1 MFFLTYL
8 RRELRRRMR
17 QSVFIVLGLALG
29 VGLVVT
35 TMAVSSGV
43 QDAQRGVL
51 QGLYG
56 IGTDLTVTTKPPPF
70 NPNANSGGMRINMTP
85 NGAEVCIDNKCTTGA
100 QQLDNLNAM
109 AYAPMAYGTA
119 AQVAKLSQVSAVGA
133 GLVLTDQQMT
143 IPATGQAGGGML
155 PQSTSF
161 SVYGDDFTQSRLGP
175 MSNATVSSGRGFAG
189 SDANASVAV
198 VDSDYAAAHSLKA
211 GSSITI
217 AKVPFKVIGLVS
229 QPQGSVPPDA
239 YIPLARAQALG
250 KAAGQSLGGKINAVY
265 VTATSAAQI
274 PAVQSQIARLLP
286 TVTVTSPSSL
296 ASEVTGSLASTA
308 QLARDLGRW
317 LSVLVLVTAF
327 AVASLLTMAAV
338 ARRVREFGTLKALG
352 WRSGRIISQV
362 LGESVILGV
371 LGGAVGVGIGFA
383 GAAIVAAIAPSLTA
397 SVATSTGQHLVQA
410 SPDGTQVSDPTITHT
425 VPVVMSAP
433 VTVDAI
439 VLAVALAVVGG
450 LLAGSIGSWR
460 IAQLRP
466 AEAIS
471 RVA

>member
-35 TMAVSSGV
+35 TMAVSAGV

-70 NPNANSGGMRINMTP
+70 KPDSTGGLRITMTP
-85 NGAEVCIDNKCTTGA
+85 TGA
-100 QQLDNLNAM
+100 QVCDNGKCSTGAQKLDNLNAQS
-109 AYAPMAYGTA
+109 YAPMAYGTA
-119 AQVAKLSQVSAVGA
+119 AKIGKLAHVSAVGA
-133 GLVLTDQQMT
+133 GLVLSDQQMT
-143 IPATGQAGGGML
+143 IPAAGQAAL

-161 SVYGDDFTQSRLGP
+161 DVYGADFTRSRLGP
-175 MSNATVSSGRGFAG
+175 LNNAMLASGRKFASG
-189 SDANASVAV
+189 DVDAGVAV

-211 GSSITI
+211 GSLVTI
-217 AKVPFKVIGLVS
+217 AKVPFTVIGLVS
-229 QPQGSVPPDA
+229 QPQGSKPPDV

-250 KAAGQSLGGKINAVY
+250 KAAGKPLTGEINAVY
-265 VTATSAAQI
+265 VTAASAAQI
-274 PAVQSQIARLLP
+274 PAVQSEIARALP
-286 TVTVTSPSSL
+286 SVTVTSPSSL
-296 ASEVTGSLASTA
+296 ANQVTGSLASTA

-317 LSVLVLVTAF
+317 LAVLVLITAF

-352 WRSGRIISQV
+352 WRSGRIIAQV
-362 LGESVILGV
+362 LGESLILGV

-383 GAAIVAAIAPSLTA
+383 GAALIGRFAPRLTA
-397 SVATSTGQHLVQA
+397 TVATPTGQHLVQA
-410 SPDGTQVSDPTITHT
+410 SPSGTQAYNPSVTHT
-425 VPVVMSAP
+425 VPVIMSAP
-433 VTVDAI
+433 VTAEAVI
-439 VLAVALAVVGG
+439 LAVVLAVVGG

-466 AEAIS
+466 ADAIS

>member
-43 QDAQRGVL
+43 QGAQREVL

-70 NPNANSGGMRINMTP
+70 NPDSDSGMRITMTP
-85 NGAEVCIDNKCTTGA
+85 HGAEVCDNGKCSTGA
-100 QQLDNLNAM
+100 QKLDNLNAQ
-109 AYAPMAYGTA
+109 AYAPMSYGTA
-119 AQVAKLSQVSAVGA
+119 AQIAKLSHVSAVGA
-133 GLVLTDQQMT
+133 GLVLTDEQMT
-143 IPATGQAGGGML
+143 IPASGQAGGAL

-161 SVYGDDFTQSRLGP
+161 DVYGADFTHSKLGP
-175 MSNATVSSGRGFAG
+175 LSNGKISSGRGFG
-189 SDANASVAV
+189 NSDVDADVAV
-198 VDSDYAAAHSLKA
+198 VDSDYATAHSLKP
-211 GSSITI
+211 GESVTI
-217 AKVPFKVIGLVS
+217 AKVPFKIIGLLS
-229 QPQGSVPPDA
+229 QPQGSKPPDV

-250 KAAGQSLGGKINAVY
+250 KGADKPLTGKVNVVY
-265 VTATSAAQI
+265 VTAASAAQI
-274 PAVQSQIARLLP
+274 PAVQAEITRLLP
-286 TVTVTSPSSL
+286 TTTVTSPSSL
-296 ASEVTGSLASTA
+296 ANQVTGSLASTA
-308 QLARDLGRW
+308 QLASDLGRW
-317 LSVLVLVTAF
+317 LAVLVLVTAF

-338 ARRVREFGTLKALG
+338 TRRVREFGTLKALG
-352 WRSGRIISQV
+352 WRSRRIIGQV
-362 LGESVILGV
+362 LGESFILGV

-383 GAAIVAAIAPSLTA
+383 GAAVIDKIAPRLTGT
-397 SVATSTGQHLVQA
+397 VAIPTGQHLVQA
-410 SPDGTQVSDPTITHT
+410 GPNGTQVSNPTVTHT
-425 VPVVMSAP
+425 VPVVMSAS
-433 VTVDAI
+433 VTADAVLLAV
-439 VLAVALAVVGG
+439 VLAVIGG
-450 LLAGSIGSWR
+450 VLAGSIGSWR

>member
-8 RRELRRRMR
+8 WRELRRRMR
-17 QSVFIVLGLALG
+17 QSVLIVLGLALG

-70 NPNANSGGMRINMTP
+70 NPNANNGGMRINMTP
-85 NGAEVCIDNKCTTGA
+85 NGAEVCIAGKCSTGA

-109 AYAPMAYGTA
+109 AYAPMSYGTA
-119 AQVAKLSQVSAVGA
+119 AKVAKLSGISAVGA

-143 IPATGQAGGGML
+143 IPASGQAGGGAL

-161 SVYGDDFTQSRLGP
+161 NVYGDDFTHSKLGP
-175 MSNATVSSGRGFAG
+175 LTNATVSAGRGFAAG
-189 SDANASVAV
+189 DANANVV
-198 VDSDYAAAHSLKA
+198 LVDSDYAAAHSLKV
-211 GSSITI
+211 GSTITI
-217 AKVPFKVIGLVS
+217 AKVAFTVIGLVS
-229 QPQGSVPPDA
+229 QPQGSVPPDV
-239 YIPLARAQALG
+239 YLPLARAQALG
-250 KAAGQSLGGKINAVY
+250 KAGGQSLTGDINAIY
-265 VTATSAAQI
+265 VTATSAAMI
-274 PAVQSQIARLLP
+274 PAVQSEIAKALP
-286 TVTVTSPSSL
+286 SATVTSPSSL
-296 ASEVTGSLASTA
+296 ANEVTGSLASTA

-317 LSVLVLVTAF
+317 LAILVLVTAF

-362 LGESVILGV
+362 LGESLILGV

-383 GAAIVAAIAPSLTA
+383 GAAIVGKIAPSLSA
-397 SVATSTGQHLVQA
+397 SVATPTGQHLVQA
-410 SPDGTQVSDPTITHT
+410 SPDGTQVSNPTVTHT

-433 VTVDAI
+433 VTLEAI
-439 VLAVALAVVGG
+439 ILAVVLAVVGG

-460 IAQLRP
+460 IARLRP